1 MPVIGKLH
9 VAGMTV
15 EELRDKLTEIAHREA
30 ASDALVQ
37 VELINFTVVV
47 AGEVNSPRIVY
58 ISKNRYSILEA
69 IGAAGD
75 LTPYGERSRVLLIRE
90 EDGKKIYKRLDLNSS
105 DILNSP
111 YFYLR
116 QNDYIYVEPNNI
128 REENAKYNQN
138 NSYKLTVI
146 STIVSAASVIASLV
160 IALTIK

>member
-58 ISKNRYSILEA
+58 ISKTDIRFSKPLGPPA
-69 IGAAGD
+69 TSP
-75 LTPYGERSRVLLIRE
+75 LTVNVRE
-90 EDGKKIYKRLDLNSS
+90 CFLYARKTAKIYKRLDLNSS